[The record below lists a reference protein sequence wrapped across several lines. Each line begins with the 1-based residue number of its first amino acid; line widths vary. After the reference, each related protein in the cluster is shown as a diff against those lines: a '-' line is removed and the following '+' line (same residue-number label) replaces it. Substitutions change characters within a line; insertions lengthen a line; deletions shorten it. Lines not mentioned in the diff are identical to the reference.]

1 MILVCRQM
9 FIKSYENILDLTFI
23 TSNVD
28 FMLSI
33 VSFEL
38 IQESLRVGPCEMA
51 SLLTQYV
58 FNSDAQRFSIVSF
71 SNAFYHSSKLSH
83 RIITT
88 ARLIISYNISSLS
101 IILSRSFEENLSSLT
116 YPRNIQS
123 MVMLETIYSLCF
135 DSTTFPISNFL
146 SLIISIAF

>member
-9 FIKSYENILDLTFI
+9 FIKSYENIFDLTFI

-38 IQESLRVGPCEMA
+38 IQESFKDGPCEMT

-58 FNSDAQRFSIVSF
+58 FNSDAQRFSFDSF
-71 SNAFYHSSKLSH
+71 SNAFYQSSRLSH

-88 ARLIISYNISSLS
+88 AQLIISSISPTLPSLS
-101 IILSRSFEENLSSLT
+101 PII
-116 YPRNIQS
+116 
-123 MVMLETIYSLCF
+123 
-135 DSTTFPISNFL
+135 
-146 SLIISIAF
+146 